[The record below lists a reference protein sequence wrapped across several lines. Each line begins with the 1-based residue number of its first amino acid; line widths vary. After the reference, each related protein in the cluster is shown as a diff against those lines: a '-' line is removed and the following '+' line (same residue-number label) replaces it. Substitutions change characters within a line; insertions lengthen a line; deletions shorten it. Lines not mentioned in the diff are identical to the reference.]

1 MGIQLGGPV
10 PPAVE
15 RLSPSLRFLLF
26 SGVFILVSVSFLL
39 GGCQAVDGSLQ
50 TLRAFFRGEGDKG
63 VRELAEADEAPPPRF
78 SGLPSGQHLPDDAL
92 ADDPSVSV
100 QTGAF
105 AAQDT
110 VESLL
115 TGNGLTSAQVHELV
129 SAAPPDHPL
138 SRVGEGRRYE
148 VALGKDGLRRLVLQ
162 LDEER
167 RLRIYRTRKGG
178 LRVQTERIPYDLQ
191 VVRLRGKIQ
200 GSLFETIAKA
210 GGSPS
215 VAMSVAD
222 IFGFVVDFHKELQEG
237 DQIDAL
243 IERRSLEGKAGGFG
257 RILAAKLT
265 VRGKERA
272 AFLFEPTGDYY
283 SGEGETL
290 RRAFLRSPLRYT
302 RITSRFSHARFHP
315 ILMRTRPHY
324 GVDYAA
330 PMGTPVQAV
339 AEGVV
344 AWAGPRGEAGN
355 MVRILHPGWY
365 ETSYFHL
372 SRFGGGIRAGRK
384 VRQGEVIGYVGATGL
399 ATGPHLDY
407 RITHRGAPIDPLTA
421 ALPSGW
427 PLPAP
432 QRAEFRRAVQQRE
445 AEWAQ
450 APGLESADAVASA
463 AAKEQPLF

>member
-10 PPAVE
+10 PPTGEKWSSAL
-15 RLSPSLRFLLF
+15 RLFLCSCLF
-26 SGVFILVSVSFLL
+26 IFVSVPLLL
-39 GGCQAVDGSLQ
+39 GGCQVVDGPRQLVQS
-50 TLRAFFRGEGDKG
+50 FFRSGGDKG
-63 VRELAEADEAPPPRF
+63 AQEFAEVGSPPQF
-78 SGLPSGQHLPDDAL
+78 DGLPSGRLQPDDAL
-92 ADDPSVSV
+92 ADDSSVSI
-100 QTGAF
+100 QTGRL
-105 AAQDT
+105 AARDT

-115 TGNGLTSAQVHELV
+115 TGNGLAPGQILEFI
-129 SAAPPDHPL
+129 SAAPPSYPL

-148 VALGKDGLRRLVLQ
+148 VAKGKDGLRRFVLQ

-167 RLRIYRTRKGG
+167 RLRVYRAREGT
-178 LRVQTERIPYDLQ
+178 LRARTERIPYDLQ
-191 VVRLRGKIQ
+191 VVRVRGKIR
-200 GSLFETIAKA
+200 GSLFETVAKA
-210 GGSPS
+210 GASPS
-215 VAMSVAD
+215 VAMGVAD
-222 IFGFVVDFHKELQEG
+222 IFSFVVDFHKELQEG
-237 DQIDAL
+237 DQLDAL
-243 IERRSLEGKAGGFG
+243 IERRSLEGRAVGFG

-265 VRGKERA
+265 VNGKERG

-302 RITSRFSHARFHP
+302 RITSGFSHARLHP

-330 PMGTPVQAV
+330 PTGTPVHAV

-355 MVRILHPGWY
+355 MVRLLHRGQY
-365 ETSYFHL
+365 ETSYLHL
-372 SRFGGGIRAGRK
+372 SRFGRGIRAGRK

-407 RITHRGAPIDPLTA
+407 RIAHRGGPIDPLTA
-421 ALPSGW
+421 NLPLGW
-427 PLPAP
+427 PVSA
-432 QRAEFRRAVQQRE
+432 QKRDGFRRLVQQRE

-450 APGLESADAVASA
+450 ALELESADAVASA